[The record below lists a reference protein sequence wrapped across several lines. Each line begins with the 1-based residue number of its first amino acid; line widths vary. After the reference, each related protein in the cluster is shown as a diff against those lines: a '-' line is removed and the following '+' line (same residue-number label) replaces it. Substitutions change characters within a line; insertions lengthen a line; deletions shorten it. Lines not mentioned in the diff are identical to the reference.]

1 MPALSGGCGLGQS
14 FAAGGLDPHLR
25 RLHSPSAGPDRID
38 TIAADT
44 SLQQTDSRALAKMA
58 VPHLRL
64 SPLLTPRSVAIVGA
78 SPREG
83 TLGNNVVMNLRRFG
97 YPGRILPIHPSAPE
111 VAGLPAYRSFAEL
124 PEIAEC
130 AVLAV
135 PADKIVA
142 ALEDGVAH
150 GLRAAVVFASGFA
163 ELGEDGRTR
172 QRQLQALC
180 TRSGI
185 VLCGPNCLGLVNV
198 HKRVSLYSSGIP
210 EGIEDGGLAVVS
222 HSGSACIALSTLGRF
237 GLSFL
242 VSVGNAA
249 VLDLPDYLEYL
260 GNDRETKVVA
270 LFIEE
275 LRHPAAFARSIEA
288 MHKAGK
294 PVIALKVGRS
304 LKGAAASAAHTGS
317 LAGSWEAYQAYFRR
331 HGVIAVDDF
340 DELAESVALALKVRS
355 PPQGNG
361 VAMIAVS
368 GGEASLVAD
377 LAERAQVELPELA
390 PATVARLRTVLPS
403 FANIGNPLDTT
414 DRGVYDAQNVYNGS
428 IRALAED
435 PAVSLV
441 AVVQD
446 CSPGLSARGA
456 NNYRRIAQTVADAAR
471 DLPKPV
477 VFFNTAA
484 GGLHP
489 HVIEPLV
496 GSPVAVL
503 QGARASLLAISRLFA
518 YTRHVPAA
526 EPQVPGPAAHWRQRL
541 GSAQPFTE
549 RESKAFLAAH
559 GIPVTREICASD
571 AAAAARAAAE
581 IGYPVV
587 LKIESPDLPHKT
599 EVGGVRVGLA
609 DASAVEAAFTEIM
622 TAARRHAPAA
632 RLAGVLVQQMVSDGI
647 ELIAGLARQEPF
659 GMGILAG
666 GGGVLVELMRDTALD
681 LCPIDNAQA
690 HALIAR
696 TRSGQLVQGF
706 RGRPAGDLEAFAAL
720 LARLS
725 QLGIA
730 YADLLEAV
738 DLNPVAVLPPGRGA
752 RVLDALVI
760 PRKPTSHG
768 TP

>member
-1 MPALSGGCGLGQS
+1 MTLPE
-14 FAAGGLDPHLR
+14 
-25 RLHSPSAGPDRID
+25 
-38 TIAADT
+38 
-44 SLQQTDSRALAKMA
+44 
-58 VPHLRL
+58 LRL
-64 SPLLTPRSVAIVGA
+64 APLLTPRCVAIVGA

-97 YPGRILPIHPSAPE
+97 YAGRILPMHPSAPE
-111 VAGLPAYRSFAEL
+111 VAGLPAYHSFAKL
-124 PEIAEC
+124 PEAAEC
-130 AVLAV
+130 AVLAL

-142 ALEDGVAH
+142 TLEEGVAH

-163 ELGEDGRTR
+163 ELGDEGRAR
-172 QRQLQALC
+172 QRELQALC
-180 TRSGI
+180 ARTGI

-198 HKRVSLYSSGIP
+198 HRRVSLYSSAIP
-210 EGIEDGGLAVVS
+210 EGMRDGGLAVVS

-249 VLDLPDYLEYL
+249 VLDLPDYLEHL
-260 GNDRETKVVA
+260 ASDGETRVAA

-275 LRHPAAFARSIEA
+275 LRDPVAFARSVQA

-304 LKGAAASAAHTGS
+304 VKGAAASAAHTGS
-317 LAGSWEAYQAYFRR
+317 LAGSWEAYQAFFRR

-340 DELAESVALALKVRS
+340 DELAESVELSLKIRS
-355 PPQGNG
+355 PPRGDG

-377 LAERAQVELPELA
+377 LAERARVELPELSRE
-390 PATVARLRTVLPS
+390 TVARLRTVLPA

-414 DRGVYDAQNVYNGS
+414 DRGVYDAENVYSGS

-435 PAVSLV
+435 PSVSVV

-446 CSPGLSARGA
+446 CSPGLSERGA
-456 NNYRRIAQTVADAAR
+456 NNYRRIAQTVADVAR
-471 DLPKPV
+471 EMPKPV

-484 GGLHP
+484 GGLHR
-489 HVIEPLV
+489 HVIEPLT
-496 GSPVAVL
+496 GSDVAVL
-503 QGARASLLAISRLFA
+503 QGARASLLAISRLLA
-518 YTRHVPAA
+518 YARYAPAA
-526 EPQVPGPAAHWRQRL
+526 QPQVPAPNSIWRQRL
-541 GSAQPFTE
+541 ASAKPFTE

-559 GIPVTREICASD
+559 GIPVTREICAGD
-571 AAAAARAAAE
+571 ATAAVTAAAE

-609 DASAVEAAFTEIM
+609 DARAVEAAFDEIM
-622 TAARRHAPAA
+622 TAARRHARAA
-632 RLAGVLVQQMVSDGI
+632 QLHGVLVQQMVSGGI
-647 ELIAGLARQEPF
+647 ELIAGLSHQQPF
-659 GMGILAG
+659 GMGIVAG

-681 LCPIDNAQA
+681 LCPIDKAQA
-690 HALIAR
+690 HALLVR
-696 TRSGQLVQGF
+696 TRAGQLVQGL
-706 RGRPAGDLEAFAAL
+706 RGRPAGDVEAFAAL

-725 QLGIA
+725 QLGAA
-730 YADLLEAV
+730 YADLLDAV
-738 DLNPVAVLPPGRGA
+738 DLNPVAVLPPGQGVV
-752 RVLDALVI
+752 VLDALVI
-760 PRKPTSHG
+760 PRKPNRHG

>member
-1 MPALSGGCGLGQS
+1 MTLPE
-14 FAAGGLDPHLR
+14 
-25 RLHSPSAGPDRID
+25 
-38 TIAADT
+38 
-44 SLQQTDSRALAKMA
+44 
-58 VPHLRL
+58 LRL
-64 SPLLTPRSVAIVGA
+64 APLLTPRCVAIVGA

-83 TLGNNVVMNLRRFG
+83 TLGNNVVMNLRRLG
-97 YPGRILPIHPSAPE
+97 YAGRILPMHPSAPE
-111 VAGLPAYRSFAEL
+111 VAGLPAYHSFAKL
-124 PEIAEC
+124 PEAAEC
-130 AVLAV
+130 AVLAL

-142 ALEDGVAH
+142 TLEEGVAH

-163 ELGEDGRTR
+163 ELGDEGRAR
-172 QRQLQALC
+172 QRELQALC
-180 TRSGI
+180 ARTGI

-198 HKRVSLYSSGIP
+198 HRRVSLYSSAIP
-210 EGIEDGGLAVVS
+210 EGMRDGGLAVVS

-249 VLDLPDYLEYL
+249 VLDLPDYLEHL
-260 GNDRETKVVA
+260 ASDGETRVAA

-275 LRHPAAFARSIEA
+275 LRDPVAFARSVQA

-304 LKGAAASAAHTGS
+304 VKGAAASAAHTGS
-317 LAGSWEAYQAYFRR
+317 LAGSWEAYQAFFRR

-340 DELAESVALALKVRS
+340 DELAESVELSLKIRS
-355 PPQGNG
+355 PPRGDG

-377 LAERAQVELPELA
+377 LAERARVELPELSRE
-390 PATVARLRTVLPS
+390 TVARLRTVLPA

-414 DRGVYDAQNVYNGS
+414 DRGVYDAENVYSGS

-435 PAVSLV
+435 PSVSVV

-446 CSPGLSARGA
+446 CSPGLSERGA
-456 NNYRRIAQTVADAAR
+456 NNYRRIAQTVADVAR
-471 DLPKPV
+471 EMPKPV

-484 GGLHP
+484 GGLHR
-489 HVIEPLV
+489 HVIEPLT
-496 GSPVAVL
+496 GSDVAVL
-503 QGARASLLAISRLFA
+503 QGARASLLAISRLLA
-518 YTRHVPAA
+518 YARYAPAA
-526 EPQVPGPAAHWRQRL
+526 QPQVPAPNSIWRQRL
-541 GSAQPFTE
+541 ASAKPFTE

-559 GIPVTREICASD
+559 GIPVTREICAGD
-571 AAAAARAAAE
+571 ATAAVTAAAE

-609 DASAVEAAFTEIM
+609 DARAVEAAFDEIM
-622 TAARRHAPAA
+622 TAARRHARAA
-632 RLAGVLVQQMVSDGI
+632 QLHGVLVQQMVSGGI
-647 ELIAGLARQEPF
+647 ELIAGLSHQQPF
-659 GMGILAG
+659 GMGIVAG

-681 LCPIDNAQA
+681 LCPIDKAQA
-690 HALIAR
+690 HALLVR
-696 TRSGQLVQGF
+696 TRAGQLVQGL
-706 RGRPAGDLEAFAAL
+706 RGRPAGDVEAFAAL

-725 QLGIA
+725 QLGAA
-730 YADLLEAV
+730 YADLLDAV
-738 DLNPVAVLPPGRGA
+738 DLNPVAVLPPGQGVV
-752 RVLDALVI
+752 VLDALVI
-760 PRKPTSHG
+760 PRKPNRHG

>member
-1 MPALSGGCGLGQS
+1 MALPE
-14 FAAGGLDPHLR
+14 LD
-25 RLHSPSAGPDRID
+25 
-38 TIAADT
+38 
-44 SLQQTDSRALAKMA
+44 LA
-58 VPHLRL
+58 
-64 SPLLTPRSVAIVGA
+64 PLLTPRAVAIVGA

-97 YPGRILPIHPSAPE
+97 YTGRILPMHPSAPE
-111 VAGLPAYRSFAEL
+111 VAGLPAYPSFAEL
-124 PEIAEC
+124 PDPAEC
-130 AVLAV
+130 AVFAL

-142 ALEDGVAH
+142 TLADGVAH

-163 ELGEDGRTR
+163 ELGDEGRAR
-172 QRQLQALC
+172 QRELKALC
-180 TRSGI
+180 ARTGI

-210 EGIEDGGLAVVS
+210 EGMRDGGLAVVS
-222 HSGSACIALSTLGRF
+222 HSGSVCIALSTLGRF

-260 GNDRETKVVA
+260 ATDGETRVAA

-275 LRHPAAFARSIEA
+275 LRDPVAFAQSMQA
-288 MHKAGK
+288 MHNAGK

-304 LKGAAASAAHTGS
+304 VKGAAASAAHTGS

-340 DELAESVALALKVRS
+340 DELAESVELSLKIRS
-355 PPQGNG
+355 PPRGDG

-377 LAERAQVELPELA
+377 LAEHARVELPELA
-390 PATVARLRTVLPS
+390 PETVARLRMVLPA

-414 DRGVYDAQNVYNGS
+414 DRGVYDAENVYSGS

-435 PAVSLV
+435 PSVSLV

-456 NNYRRIAQTVADAAR
+456 NNYRRIAQTVADVAR
-471 DLPKPV
+471 EMPKPV

-484 GGLHP
+484 AGLHR
-489 HVIEPLV
+489 HVIEPLA
-496 GSPVAVL
+496 GSHVAVL
-503 QGARASLLAISRLFA
+503 QGARASLLAISRLLA
-518 YTRHVPAA
+518 YARYLPAAQPRVPA
-526 EPQVPGPAAHWRQRL
+526 PNSNWCQRL
-541 GSAQPFTE
+541 ASARPFTE

-559 GIPVTREICASD
+559 GIPVTREICAGD
-571 AAAAARAAAE
+571 AAAAVRAAAE

-587 LKIESPDLPHKT
+587 LKIESPDLPHRT

-609 DASAVEAAFTEIM
+609 DARAVEAAFDEIM
-622 TAARRHAPAA
+622 TAARRHARAA
-632 RLAGVLVQQMVSDGI
+632 QLHGVLVQQMVSGGI
-647 ELIAGLARQEPF
+647 ELIAGLSHQQPF
-659 GMGILAG
+659 GMGIVAG

-681 LCPIDNAQA
+681 LCPIDDAQA
-690 HALIAR
+690 HALLAR
-696 TRSGQLVQGF
+696 TRSGQLLQGF
-706 RGRPAGDLEAFAAL
+706 RGRPAGDAEAFAAL

-725 QLGIA
+725 QLGA
-730 YADLLEAV
+730 TYADLLETV
-738 DLNPVAVLPPGRGA
+738 DLNPVAVLPPGQGA
-752 RVLDALVI
+752 LVLDALVI
-760 PRKPTSHG
+760 PRKPTRHG

>member
-1 MPALSGGCGLGQS
+1 MAL
-14 FAAGGLDPHLR
+14 PEP
-25 RLHSPSAGPDRID
+25 RLA
-38 TIAADT
+38 
-44 SLQQTDSRALAKMA
+44 
-58 VPHLRL
+58 
-64 SPLLTPRSVAIVGA
+64 PLLTPRCVAIVGA
-78 SPREG
+78 SPRES

-97 YPGRILPIHPSAPE
+97 YAGRILPMHPSARE
-111 VAGLPAYRSFAEL
+111 VAGLPAYRCFAEL
-124 PEIAEC
+124 PEPAEC
-130 AVLAV
+130 AVLAL

-142 ALEDGVAH
+142 TLEEGVSH

-163 ELGEDGRTR
+163 ELGDEGRAR
-172 QRQLQALC
+172 QRKLQALC
-180 TRSGI
+180 ARTGL

-198 HKRVSLYSSGIP
+198 HQRVSLYSSAVP
-210 EGIEDGGLAVVS
+210 EGMRDGGLAVVS

-260 GNDRETKVVA
+260 ATDSETRVAA

-275 LRHPAAFARSIEA
+275 LRDPVAFAQSMQA
-288 MHKAGK
+288 MHNAGK

-304 LKGAAASAAHTGS
+304 VKGAAASAAHTGS

-340 DELAESVALALKVRS
+340 DELAEAVELSLKIRS

-377 LAERAQVELPELA
+377 LAERAGVELPELS
-390 PATVARLRTVLPS
+390 PETVARLRTVLPA

-414 DRGVYDAQNVYNGS
+414 DRGVYDAENVYSGS

-435 PAVSLV
+435 PSVSLV

-446 CSPGLSARGA
+446 CSPGLSQRGA
-456 NNYRRIAQTVADAAR
+456 NNYRRIAQTVADVAR
-471 DLPKPV
+471 EMSKPV

-484 GGLHP
+484 GGLHR
-489 HVIEPLV
+489 HVIEPLA
-496 GSPVAVL
+496 GSDVAVL
-503 QGARASLLAISRLFA
+503 QGARASLLAINRLLA
-518 YTRHVPAA
+518 YARYAPAGQ
-526 EPQVPGPAAHWRQRL
+526 PQVPAPNSNWRQRL
-541 GSAQPFTE
+541 ASAEPFTE

-559 GIPVTREICASD
+559 GIPVTREICAGD
-571 AAAAARAAAE
+571 AAAAVRAAAE

-587 LKIESPDLPHKT
+587 LKIDSPDLPHKT

-609 DASAVEAAFTEIM
+609 DARAVEAAFDEIM

-632 RLAGVLVQQMVSDGI
+632 QLHGVLVQQMVSGGI
-647 ELIAGLARQEPF
+647 ELIAGLSPQEPF

-690 HALIAR
+690 HALLAR
-696 TRSGQLVQGF
+696 TRSRQLVQGF
-706 RGRPAGDLEAFAAL
+706 RGRPAGDVEAFAAL

-725 QLGIA
+725 LIGA
-730 YADLLEAV
+730 SYADLLDAV
-738 DLNPVAVLPPGRGA
+738 DLNPVAVLPPGQGA
-752 RVLDALVI
+752 LVLDALVI
-760 PRKPTSHG
+760 PRKPSRHG